1 MEKVMTVYQM
11 FERNYSM
18 LGDKSRD
25 KKALM
30 FVPDGLDLC
39 NPTENCRG
47 RGTAPK
53 TYFGMFNEIGYY
65 SKVLGQAGVQ
75 EEDRV
80 LLCLPN
86 VPDMVSLYLAV
97 SKLGAT
103 AVLVNPL
110 WPVERQNKIIEE
122 TKPKVIVS
130 ENTLPELKIN
140 AISSIEGGHIA
151 QAEPD
156 KTAVILFSSGT
167 TGEQKGVELTQNNLF
182 QNIRHTNAFTGMTQD
197 DRVLCVVPLTHC
209 FGLNF
214 VLGACFYTGATLV
227 LHEKFNPKQL
237 LDSLIYN
244 KVSMF
249 FAPPTIYNIY
259 LEEPAESYYFS
270 SVRYFFYA
278 ADTLSLVNLKTWE
291 KHYGRTIYT
300 GWGLTETTPF
310 ATSNHPGSGYK
321 RCNPRSPVPSVGKP
335 IPGVEVKIIDKNG
348 RPLQMTDQE
357 QDRDGLR
364 NKYCG
369 EACVRGHNI
378 MKGYLNR
385 PDDPAIDSDGWLHTG
400 DVGYL
405 DFEGHLFIVDRIKD
419 IIIVGG
425 YKALPSH
432 IENAIRQHPDVA
444 DACVVGIPHKIMNEV
459 PKAFVVLNAG
469 RKVAPEEIMDFAN
482 PKLPKYEQVR
492 SVEFI
497 DKLPRNPSGKIL
509 RRELREKK

>member
-1 MEKVMTVYQM
+1 
-11 FERNYSM
+11 
-18 LGDKSRD
+18 
-25 KKALM
+25 
-30 FVPDGLDLC
+30 
-39 NPTENCRG
+39 
-47 RGTAPK
+47 
-53 TYFGMFNEIGYY
+53 
-65 SKVLGQAGVQ
+65 
-75 EEDRV
+75 
-80 LLCLPN
+80 
-86 VPDMVSLYLAV
+86 
-97 SKLGAT
+97 
-103 AVLVNPL
+103 
-110 WPVERQNKIIEE
+110 
-122 TKPKVIVS
+122 
-130 ENTLPELKIN
+130 
-140 AISSIEGGHIA
+140 
-151 QAEPD
+151 
-156 KTAVILFSSGT
+156 
-167 TGEQKGVELTQNNLF
+167 
-182 QNIRHTNAFTGMTQD
+182 
-197 DRVLCVVPLTHC
+197 
-209 FGLNF
+209 
-214 VLGACFYTGATLV
+214 
-227 LHEKFNPKQL
+227 
-237 LDSLIYN
+237 
-244 KVSMF
+244 
-249 FAPPTIYNIY
+249 
-259 LEEPAESYYFS
+259 
-270 SVRYFFYA
+270 
-278 ADTLSLVNLKTWE
+278 
-291 KHYGRTIYT
+291 
-300 GWGLTETTPF
+300 
-310 ATSNHPGSGYK
+310 
-321 RCNPRSPVPSVGKP
+321 
-335 IPGVEVKIIDKNG
+335 
-348 RPLQMTDQE
+348 MTDQE

>member
-156 KTAVILFSSGT
+156 KTAVILFSSGS
-167 TGEQKGVELTQNNLF
+167 
-182 QNIRHTNAFTGMTQD
+182 A
-197 DRVLCVVPLTHC
+197 
-209 FGLNF
+209 
-214 VLGACFYTGATLV
+214 
-227 LHEKFNPKQL
+227 
-237 LDSLIYN
+237 
-244 KVSMF
+244 
-249 FAPPTIYNIY
+249 
-259 LEEPAESYYFS
+259 
-270 SVRYFFYA
+270 
-278 ADTLSLVNLKTWE
+278 
-291 KHYGRTIYT
+291 
-300 GWGLTETTPF
+300 
-310 ATSNHPGSGYK
+310 
-321 RCNPRSPVPSVGKP
+321 
-335 IPGVEVKIIDKNG
+335 
-348 RPLQMTDQE
+348 
-357 QDRDGLR
+357 
-364 NKYCG
+364 
-369 EACVRGHNI
+369 
-378 MKGYLNR
+378 
-385 PDDPAIDSDGWLHTG
+385 
-400 DVGYL
+400 
-405 DFEGHLFIVDRIKD
+405 
-419 IIIVGG
+419 
-425 YKALPSH
+425 
-432 IENAIRQHPDVA
+432 
-444 DACVVGIPHKIMNEV
+444 
-459 PKAFVVLNAG
+459 
-469 RKVAPEEIMDFAN
+469 
-482 PKLPKYEQVR
+482 
-492 SVEFI
+492 
-497 DKLPRNPSGKIL
+497 
-509 RRELREKK
+509 